1 MSLLIQST
9 PQRSTANFKWWGW
22 SNGAKKKKK
31 SLGLPATA
39 KKIPGQK
46 IIPCRIPSLIYCLC
60 LRLGYEGTTRILQIA
75 LNTQKTPPQIKSPKK
90 YLPNFPTQKKSRNR
104 KFQTPKNPSIHLR
117 HLKSG
122 IFPVG
127 SELSPCRHLAVTVTP
142 LVRTAAD
149 GHSFST
155 DSSWI
160 PDWNIPQL

>member
-1 MSLLIQST
+1 MGQ
-9 PQRSTANFKWWGW
+9 
-22 SNGAKKKKK
+22 KKK
-31 SLGLPATA
+31 SLGLPATP

-46 IIPCRIPSLIYCLC
+46 IIPCRIPSLFYCLC

-122 IFPVG
+122 VFPVG

-142 LVRTAAD
+142 LVRTAAESQTEIYPSYNGLEIAID
-149 GHSFST
+149 
-155 DSSWI
+155 
-160 PDWNIPQL
+160 